1 MHDGE
6 DLLGRAVA
14 ALLIAQARFRFRR
27 RQRDRNGRPTGR
39 IKKVVT
45 GAFAS
50 GHERYQRLFRL
61 APAGSRR

>member
-1 MHDGE
+1 MRDGE
-6 DLLGRAVA
+6 DLLGRAGA
-14 ALLIAQARFRFRR
+14 ALLIAQPRFKSRR
-27 RQRDRNGRPTGR
+27 RQRDRNARPTCE